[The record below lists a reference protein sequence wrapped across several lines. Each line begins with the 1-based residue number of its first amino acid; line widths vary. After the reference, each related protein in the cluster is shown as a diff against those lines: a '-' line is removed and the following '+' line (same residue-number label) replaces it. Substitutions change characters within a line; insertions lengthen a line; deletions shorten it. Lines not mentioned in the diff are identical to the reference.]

1 MKILYNTK
9 TLILKCSLWGF
20 FHFNEAWKSAFRNE
34 ARVLCFLL
42 QNEAY
47 VIKEMCLQIKF
58 YGVRICT
65 ALHRQSWITER
76 GKLCKYK
83 IFPTGLL
90 REKFAGLQFN
100 YTCSGPKLPVSGSQ
114 PALTG
119 FMRFS
124 KCLTYPFLSFLIH
137 KMKKVRGPPDR
148 TLWDYMNQCK

>member
-1 MKILYNTK
+1 MWHCRTDRHACLAKSPFKGWKKKKTIRHVKILYNTK
-9 TLILKCSLWGF
+9 TLILKCCLWGF
-20 FHFNEAWKSAFRNE
+20 FHFNEAWKSAFKNE

-58 YGVRICT
+58 YWVRICT

-100 YTCSGPKLPVSGSQ
+100 YTCLGQNYQCLGLSLHLLVS
-114 PALTG
+114 
-119 FMRFS
+119 
-124 KCLTYPFLSFLIH
+124 
-137 KMKKVRGPPDR
+137 
-148 TLWDYMNQCK
+148 WDLVSV